1 MSALVLPD
9 SAPATPCRLTLSFP
23 VSISTCC
30 TCHTLSHDARTW
42 RPQSHV
48 RAEVP
53 RALSGGSV
61 GTGNSET
68 QPAEIVSHGASLVL
82 HLSDLLCALISFA
95 LYAKQQTIIIISS
108 ADAHVCVCEL
118 YSLLRAYESGARR
131 CSLPTRPLMVVAS
144 PAQLWPA
151 RAVVIPA

>member
-1 MSALVLPD
+1 MA
-9 SAPATPCRLTLSFP
+9 AAK
-23 VSISTCC
+23 
-30 TCHTLSHDARTW
+30 A
-42 RPQSHV
+42 HV
-48 RAEVP
+48 RVEVP

-95 LYAKQQTIIIISS
+95 LYAKQQTIIILDS

-118 YSLLRAYESGARR
+118 YSRLCARYVSHVPCLFVFAYKHMHSA
-131 CSLPTRPLMVVAS
+131 
-144 PAQLWPA
+144 
-151 RAVVIPA
+151 